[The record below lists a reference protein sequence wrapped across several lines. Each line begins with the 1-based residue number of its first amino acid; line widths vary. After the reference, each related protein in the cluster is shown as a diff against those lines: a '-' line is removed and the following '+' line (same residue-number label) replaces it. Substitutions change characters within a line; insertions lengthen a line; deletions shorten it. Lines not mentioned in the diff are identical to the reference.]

1 MVVGFA
7 QCNHIAISAICQLVV
22 VVKQLIVC
30 REAKDHEKEAS
41 ELVRS
46 RRLAIVQLQEIIALA
61 KSIRL

>member
-1 MVVGFA
+1 MVVGFV
-7 QCNHIAISAICQLVV
+7 QCDHIAISAICQPI
-22 VVKQLIVC
+22 VVKQLMAC

-46 RRLAIVQLQEIIALA
+46 RRLAIVQLEEIIALA